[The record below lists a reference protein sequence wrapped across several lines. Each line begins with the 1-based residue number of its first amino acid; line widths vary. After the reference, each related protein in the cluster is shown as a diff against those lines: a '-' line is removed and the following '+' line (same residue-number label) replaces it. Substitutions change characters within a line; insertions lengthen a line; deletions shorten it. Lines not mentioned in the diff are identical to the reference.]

1 MEQEL
6 QLVADFDF
14 DHDRG
19 LFFTPNRQGPGSQQ
33 VTRQAL
39 SFIGELSDNAKI
51 ADIGCGSGG
60 QTITLAENT
69 KGQIT
74 AIDLFPKMI
83 TLLKERAI
91 HHGLSDRISGIAV
104 SMENLPFEPGELDLI
119 WAEGSIYNIGFERG
133 LREWKQFLKPG
144 GMIAVSE
151 VSWLTNTRPDE
162 IEQFWNF
169 NYAEIDTISNKIKK
183 MEEAGYSPVAHFIL
197 PEYCWLDCFYKPM
210 QENIPLFLE
219 KYKNSK
225 PAQQLVQRELDE
237 IDYYRKYKSYYGYVF
252 YIGMKNE

>member
-14 DHDRG
+14 DMIVD
-19 LFFTPNRQGPGSQQ
+19 FFSRLNRQGPGSQQ

-74 AIDLFPKMI
+74 AIA
-83 TLLKERAI
+83 LLKERAI
-91 HHGLSDRISGIAV
+91 RHGLSDRISGIAV
-104 SMENLPFEPGELDLI
+104 SMENLPFEPGELNLI

-133 LREWKQFLKPG
+133 LREWKQFLKPE

-183 MEEAGYSPVAHFIL
+183 MEEAGYTPVAHFIL

>member
-1 MEQEL
+1 M
-6 QLVADFDF
+6 
-14 DHDRG
+14 
-19 LFFTPNRQGPGSQQ
+19 
-33 VTRQAL
+33 

-69 KGQIT
+69 KAT
-74 AIDLFPKMI
+74 D
-83 TLLKERAI
+83 
-91 HHGLSDRISGIAV
+91 HGDRFIPEDDHTFKGTGHSSWTQRPDFRHCSFHG
-104 SMENLPFEPGELDLI
+104 EPTFEPGELDLI

-183 MEEAGYSPVAHFIL
+183 MEEAGYTPVAHFIL
-197 PEYCWLDCFYKPM
+197 PEYCWFR
-210 QENIPLFLE
+210 LFLQTHAR
-219 KYKNSK
+219 KHSSLLGKNIK
-225 PAQQLVQRELDE
+225 Q
-237 IDYYRKYKSYYGYVF
+237 
-252 YIGMKNE
+252 

>member
-6 QLVADFDF
+6 QLVADFWLDMIVDF
-14 DHDRG
+14 FSR
-19 LFFTPNRQGPGSQQ
+19 LNRQGPGSQQ

-91 HHGLSDRISGIAV
+91 RHGLSDRISGIAV
-104 SMENLPFEPGELDLI
+104 SMEDLPFEPGELNLI

-151 VSWLTNTRPDE
+151 VSWLTDTRPDE

-169 NYAEIDTISNKIKK
+169 IMPKLTPFPIKSRKWKKPDT
-183 MEEAGYSPVAHFIL
+183 P
-197 PEYCWLDCFYKPM
+197 
-210 QENIPLFLE
+210 
-219 KYKNSK
+219 
-225 PAQQLVQRELDE
+225 R
-237 IDYYRKYKSYYGYVF
+237 
-252 YIGMKNE
+252 